1 MIKPPFFLN
10 SIQWIHKLNKNCI
23 FEKKN
28 MKINEIN
35 KIEHRVAVL
44 SGKGGVGKSTV
55 AANLALAYAGQ
66 GLRTALLDADIW
78 GPSIPILFGLENYR
92 PEMTAIGEKQV
103 VIPAEKFGIK
113 ILSIGFFIRP
123 DQALIWRGP
132 AASKAL
138 TQLFV
143 DALWGEIDVMVI
155 DMPPGT
161 GDISITLCNDIKP
174 TETVIVT
181 TPQKLAVAD
190 AYKAGRMLT
199 NENVKLPITGVIEN
213 MSWFTPVDHPNEKY
227 TLFGS
232 GGGQALACSLNTSLL
247 AQIPFAQGMAESA
260 DEGKLLTYA
269 QNAIT
274 IPIYHKLAFD
284 ILGENK
290 EKQ

>member
-1 MIKPPFFLN
+1 M
-10 SIQWIHKLNKNCI
+10 
-23 FEKKN
+23 E
-28 MKINEIN
+28 INEIN

-92 PEMTAIGEKQV
+92 PEMTAIGDKQV

-138 TQLFV
+138 TQLFA

-174 TETVIVT
+174 NKTVIVT

-199 NENVKLPITGVIEN
+199 NESVNLPITGVVEN
-213 MSWFTPVDHPNEKY
+213 MSWFTPVDHPDEKY

-232 GGGQALACSLNTSLL
+232 GGGQALACSLNTPLL

-284 ILGENK
+284 ILGLDK
-290 EKQ
+290 EKL